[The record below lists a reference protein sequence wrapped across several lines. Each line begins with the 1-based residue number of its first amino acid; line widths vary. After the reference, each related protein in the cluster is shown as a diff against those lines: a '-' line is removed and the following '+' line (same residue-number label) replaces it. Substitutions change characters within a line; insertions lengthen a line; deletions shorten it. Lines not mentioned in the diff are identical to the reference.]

1 MNDTDLKLILQHKDN
16 TIEMLT
22 KTITRLEEKV
32 SLQQTIIELYK
43 TENQVLKFGEENEYT
58 INDEVQLS
66 LDL

>member
-22 KTITRLEEKV
+22 KTITRLQEKV
-32 SLQQTIIELYK
+32 SLQQIIIELYK

>member
-22 KTITRLEEKV
+22 KTITRLQEKV

-43 TENQVLKFGEENEYT
+43 IENQVLKFGEENEYT

>member
-22 KTITRLEEKV
+22 KTITRLQEKV

>member
-1 MNDTDLKLILQHKDN
+1 MNDLDLKLILQHKDD

-22 KTITRLEEKV
+22 KTITRLREKV
-32 SLQQTIIELYK
+32 SLQQNIIELYK

-58 INDEVQLS
+58 IDDEVQLS